1 MASTGWEL
9 SGGLI
14 TMKYIAPV
22 LAVAMMLFAAGAQAQ
37 SAMTLDAFV
46 TRANR
51 IPLNPAAMLMP
62 DAHRLKSEAERAF
75 RTVGREIRDAR
86 AAGRTP
92 AACPPERINLNPQQ
106 LLSHLNG
113 IPQAR
118 RQQMTV
124 TDGIRSWMASRY
136 PCG

>member
-1 MASTGWEL
+1 MKNLAAAL
-9 SGGLI
+9 SV
-14 TMKYIAPV
+14 V
-22 LAVAMMLFAAGAQAQ
+22 LALSATMAQAQ
-37 SAMTLDAFV
+37 TAMTLDAFV

-62 DAHRLKSEAERAF
+62 DAHRLKGEAERAF
-75 RTVGREIRDAR
+75 RTVGREIREAR

-106 LLSHLNG
+106 LLTYLNG

-118 RQQMTV
+118 RRQMTV
-124 TDGIRSWMASRY
+124 TDGIRSWMTNRY
-136 PCG
+136 PC

>member
-1 MASTGWEL
+1 MKKLAL
-9 SGGLI
+9 ALGLAAA
-14 TMKYIAPV
+14 M
-22 LAVAMMLFAAGAQAQ
+22 LATAVTAQ
-37 SAMTLDAFV
+37 SAMTLETFV

-51 IPLNPAAMLMP
+51 IPMNPAAMLMP

-75 RTVGREIRDAR
+75 RAVGAEIRDAR

-92 AACPPERINLNPQQ
+92 PACPTERINLNPQQ
-106 LLSHLNG
+106 LLEYLNG

-118 RQQMTV
+118 RQRMTV

-136 PCG
+136 PC